1 MPNLHKP
8 TLTKPQIFG
17 DMNVWGYILNDNI
30 DKTSVFITELM
41 QDLENKDQE
50 ISRIE
55 REKVS
60 KSEVIPFIEE
70 KVDNYIELNVK
81 PELDTWIDTVTKP
94 DLDTYI
100 SQKKGELDRYV
111 REVKNVELD
120 RYEKEKETEI
130 HQYVST
136 EIESITNHTTS
147 KITEVTEHTDSEKVR
162 ITTFVDTEIQRVK
175 NETDTQIATIT
186 DEGKK
191 VINEYVNTTSKPDID
206 NYVKGKEKEL
216 SGATFKP
223 SVSPDGDLSWTND
236 KNLPNP
242 DTVNL
247 RGDAGNFIFD
257 IEDGRLILYTVD
269 NGKAP
274 NFNLDNNGHLIME
287 II

>member
-1 MPNLHKP
+1 MSNLQKP
-8 TLTKPQIFG
+8 TLQKPQIFG
-17 DMNVWGYILNDNI
+17 DINVWGYILNENI
-30 DKTSVFITELM
+30 DKTSVFMTEVI
-41 QDLENKDQE
+41 DDSNNKDQE
-50 ISRIE
+50 LSRLE

-60 KSEVIPFIEE
+60 KSEIAPLIED
-70 KVDNYIELNVK
+70 KIDNYIELNVK
-81 PELDTWIDTVTKP
+81 PELNTWIDTVTKP
-94 DLDTYI
+94 NLDTYI
-100 SQKKGELDRYV
+100 SQKKSELDRYV
-111 REVKNVELD
+111 REVKNAELD
-120 RYEKEKETEI
+120 KYEKEKETEI

-147 KITEVTEHTDSEKVR
+147 KITEVTKHTDSEKVR

-175 NETDTQIATIT
+175 NETDTQITTIT

-191 VINEYVNTTSKPDID
+191 NVNEYVNTTSKPDID
-206 NYVKGKEKEL
+206 NYVKSKENEL

-223 SVSPDGDLSWTND
+223 SVSPNGDLSWTND

-247 RGDAGNFIFD
+247 RGDAGNFIFG

-274 NFNLDNNGHLIME
+274 NFNLDNQGHLIME